1 MVNEYYND
9 KIAIVTGGNSGIGFG
24 ICEELLKRGSKVY
37 MLGRNPKKVEKAISK
52 LEQYDGK
59 IFPLIADVSKKDEIQ
74 GAIKDTYEK
83 EGRIDFL
90 FNNAGITDP
99 NLAVDATIEDCEK
112 VINTNLW
119 SIIYGVN
126 EILPI
131 IEKQGSGHVVNTAS
145 LGGLIPK
152 PHGVLYATTKFAT
165 VGLTESLRMEYA
177 DKENINF
184 STICPGVIL
193 TEIFLKNKGEM
204 SEENEKVSVED
215 LKETYKD
222 LSPILPNEAAVEILD
237 RVEAKEGV
245 IIVPKQPWT
254 KLRNDYVTGSS
265 EADKLLLHGDPKQKY
280 QS

>member
-99 NLAVDATIEDCEK
+99 NLAVDATIEDWEK

-215 LKETYKD
+215 LKET
-222 LSPILPNEAAVEILD
+222 
-237 RVEAKEGV
+237 
-245 IIVPKQPWT
+245 
-254 KLRNDYVTGSS
+254 
-265 EADKLLLHGDPKQKY
+265 
-280 QS
+280 